1 MEVKESSCRW
11 FRDVRRFP
19 FRGGW
24 ERGAMGC
31 TQHLGNRWQ
40 LARRFSVSLEAA
52 SGFEPLYKGF
62 ADPRLNHLATPPLG
76 AEGEI

>member
-1 MEVKESSCRW
+1 MQENSCRGVGKGVP
-11 FRDVRRFP
+11 RLP
-19 FRGGW
+19 FRCGW
-24 ERGAMGC
+24 ERDAMKC
-31 TQHLGNRWQ
+31 TQRPGNLWQ
-40 LARRFSVSLEAA
+40 LVRRFSVSLEAA